1 MPRVQTRQLLVASMI
16 KTIYAWLSVS
26 KLKTGLLYLK
36 GPSIHEDLVYDRIF
50 LEENSL
56 QQLMSYVL
64 WGYKCSSKNT
74 IPSLPSENKYW
85 CVVECHLKIIFEIP
99 CRKSLVK
106 EKLTN
111 INWHKSTQ
119 THYIDIRLKIHLMTE
134 RNIHYT
140 GKVIVTI
147 DLIWI
152 KPSTN
157 AISYFLTRR
166 WNSF

>member
-85 CVVECHLKIIFEIP
+85 CVVECHLKSFSKSHVEKVWWKKSWQTSTDTNQHRLII
-99 CRKSLVK
+99 
-106 EKLTN
+106 
-111 INWHKSTQ
+111 
-119 THYIDIRLKIHLMTE
+119 
-134 RNIHYT
+134 
-140 GKVIVTI
+140 
-147 DLIWI
+147 
-152 KPSTN
+152 
-157 AISYFLTRR
+157 
-166 WNSF
+166 

>member
-1 MPRVQTRQLLVASMI
+1 
-16 KTIYAWLSVS
+16 
-26 KLKTGLLYLK
+26 
-36 GPSIHEDLVYDRIF
+36 
-50 LEENSL
+50 
-56 QQLMSYVL
+56 MSYVL

-74 IPSLPSENKYW
+74 IPGLPSENKYW

-166 WNSF
+166 WNSFWCQFISFHLKVTKFWSEKSITGQIAFTNTNRY